1 MPDRYICVHGHFY
14 QPPRENPWLE
24 AIEVQD
30 SAYPYHDWNQRISA
44 ECYGPNSASRIMDGQ
59 GRIQKIVN
67 NYSRISYNIG
77 PTLLM
82 WLEAKAPDIYR
93 AILAADQESQ
103 KFYSG
108 HGSAMAQAYNH
119 MIMPLANSR
128 DKETQVVWGIR
139 DFEHR
144 YGRSSEGMWLPE
156 TAVDLETLDIM
167 AQHGI
172 KYTVLSPYQAWRVRP
187 VGARNWRD
195 TSGGRVDP
203 SVAYRVRLR
212 YGRSINAFFY
222 DGPIA
227 RGVAFEGLLA
237 SGEKFAERL
246 LGVFSEER
254 EGPQLVHIATDGETY
269 GHHHPYGDMALAYAL
284 EYMDANESVKL
295 TNYGEFLERH
305 PPGQEARI
313 FEKSSWSCPHGI
325 ERWRGDCGCNSGGH
339 EGWNQKWRA
348 PLREALDW
356 LRDTVNTSFHRK
368 GKELFK
374 DPWGARNDYI
384 NVILDRSRE
393 SVQGFLDRNAGR
405 QLTPE
410 QSIQALKFMELQ
422 RHLMLMYTSCG
433 WFFDELS
440 GIETVQVIQYA
451 GRAIQLAEE
460 ILQQPYQ
467 ARFIELLEKAES
479 NVPAHKNG
487 AVIFGKFVRPAAID
501 LPKVG
506 AHYAVSSLFEP
517 YNHETKIYCYNV
529 ERQDYKVLNEGKT
542 RLALGRVRVASEI
555 TWESAE
561 ISFGVLH
568 LGDHNLS
575 GGVRRFL
582 GEAEYAE
589 MVKEITE
596 AFNRGDLAERLRI
609 VDKHFGSAAYTLNL
623 LFRDQQ
629 HHILRLIL
637 QSALAEAEAAY
648 RRIYERGA
656 PLMRF
661 VASLNMPQ
669 PKRFQI
675 AAEFTLNAELRRLLE
690 SETLDVDQ
698 IQALLEEMGRAG
710 IVFDKATLEFSMRRN
725 LENTA
730 ALFLE
735 NPDDLER
742 LQAFIATVNVADM
755 LPFEVRKW
763 QPQNVF
769 YEVLLGR
776 YAEFQRRAAAGDESA
791 RKWIEVF
798 LALGNKL
805 SVYVGQG

>member
-1 MPDRYICVHGHFY
+1 MPDRYICIHGHFY

-24 AIEVQD
+24 AIEIQD
-30 SAYPYHDWNQRISA
+30 SAYPYHDWNERISA
-44 ECYGPNSASRIMDGQ
+44 ECYGPNAASRILDGE

-67 NYSRISYNIG
+67 NYSRISFNIG

-82 WLEAKAPDIYR
+82 WFEAKAPDVYR

-103 KFYSG
+103 KMYSG
-108 HGSAMAQAYNH
+108 HGSAMAQAHNH
-119 MIMPLANSR
+119 IIMPLANSR
-128 DKETQVVWGIR
+128 DKETQIIWGIR

-144 YGRSSEGMWLPE
+144 FGRKPEGMWLPE
-156 TAVDLETLDIM
+156 TAVDLESLDIL

-172 KYTVLSPYQAWRVRP
+172 KYTVLSPHQAWRVRSI
-187 VGARNWRD
+187 GARNWRD
-195 TSGGRVDP
+195 TSGGRIDP

-212 YGRSINAFFY
+212 YGRWINVFFY
-222 DGPIA
+222 DGPIS

-254 EGPQLVHIATDGETY
+254 EAPQLVHIATDGETY

-284 EYMDANESVKL
+284 EYIEGNNSVKL
-295 TNYGEFLERH
+295 TNYGEFLEKH
-305 PPGQEARI
+305 PPLHEARI
-313 FEKSSWSCPHGI
+313 FEQSSWSCPHGV
-325 ERWRGDCGCNSGGH
+325 ERWRNDCGCNSGGH

-356 LRDTVNTSFHRK
+356 LRDNVNASFVEN

-374 DPWGARNDYI
+374 DPWAARNNYI
-384 NVILDRSRE
+384 DVILDRSRE
-393 SVQGFLDRNAGR
+393 SIQRFLDTNAASPPS
-405 QLTPE
+405 PE
-410 QSIQALKFMELQ
+410 QSTRALKLMELQ

-451 GRAIQLAEE
+451 GRAIKLAEE
-460 ILQQPYQ
+460 IFKQPFE
-467 ARFIELLEKAES
+467 ARFIELLGKARS
-479 NVPAHKNG
+479 NVPSHKDG
-487 AVIFGKFVRPAAID
+487 AVIFEKFVRPAAID

-517 YNHETKIYCYNV
+517 YNHETKVYCYTVN
-529 ERQDYKVLNEGKT
+529 RQDYKVLNEGNT
-542 RLALGRVRVASEI
+542 RLALGRAQVTSEI
-555 TWESAE
+555 TWESAQ

-568 LGDHNLS
+568 LGDHNLN
-575 GGVRRFL
+575 GGVRGFL
-582 GEAEYAE
+582 GEAEYDA

-596 AFNRGDLAERLRI
+596 SFDRGDFSERLRI
-609 VDKHFGSAAYTLNL
+609 VDKHFGSATYTLNL

-629 HHILRLIL
+629 QHILRLIL

-661 VASLNMPQ
+661 VASLGMPQ
-669 PKRFQI
+669 PNRFQI
-675 AAEFTLNAELRRLLE
+675 AAEFTLNAELGRLLE
-690 SETLDVDQ
+690 AETLDAEQ
-698 IQALLEEMGRAG
+698 IRALLDEMGRAG
-710 IVFDKATLEFSMRRN
+710 VLFDEATLEFAMRRN
-725 LENTA
+725 LEAVA
-730 ALFLE
+730 AAFLE
-735 NPDDLER
+735 NPDDMER
-742 LQAFIATVNVADM
+742 LGMFDASVDVAAM
-755 LPFEVRKW
+755 LPFKVRLW

-769 YEVLLGR
+769 HEVLLQR
-776 YAEFQRRAAAGDESA
+776 YEEFRSRAAGGDESA
-791 RKWIEVF
+791 QVWVASF
-798 LALGNKL
+798 LALGTKL
-805 SVYVGQG
+805 SVYVG

>member
-1 MPDRYICVHGHFY
+1 MPDRYICIHGHFY

-30 SAYPYHDWNQRISA
+30 SAYPYHDWNERISA
-44 ECYGPNSASRIMDGQ
+44 QCYGPNSASRIMDPE

-67 NYSRISYNIG
+67 NYSRISFNIG

-82 WLEAKAPDIYR
+82 WFEDKAPDVYR
-93 AILAADQESQ
+93 AILAADQDSQ
-103 KFYSG
+103 EFYSG
-108 HGSAMAQAYNH
+108 HGSAMAQPYNH

-128 DKETQVVWGIR
+128 DKETQVIWGIR

-144 YGRSSEGMWLPE
+144 YGRKPEGMWLPE
-156 TAVDLETLDIM
+156 TAVDLETLDIL

-172 KYTVLSPYQAWRVRP
+172 KYTVLSPYQAWRIRP

-212 YGRSINAFFY
+212 YGRWINVFFY
-222 DGPIA
+222 DGPIS

-237 SGEKFAERL
+237 SGEKFADRL
-246 LGVFSEER
+246 LGVFTEER

-284 EYMDANESVKL
+284 NYIDANESVKL
-295 TNYGEFLERH
+295 TNYAEFLEGH
-305 PPGQEARI
+305 PPAHEAKI
-313 FEKSSWSCPHGI
+313 FERSSWSCVHGV
-325 ERWRGDCGCNSGGH
+325 ERWRSDCGCNSGGH
-339 EGWNQKWRA
+339 EGWNQEWRA

-356 LRDTVNTSFHRK
+356 LRDAINSSFARK
-368 GKELFK
+368 GREVFK
-374 DPWGARNDYI
+374 DPWAARNDYI
-384 NVILDRSRE
+384 NVLVDRSRE
-393 SVQGFLDRNAGR
+393 TIQGFLDRNAAR
-405 QLTPE
+405 PLNPE
-410 QSIQALKFMELQ
+410 QSTRALKFMELQ

-433 WFFDELS
+433 WFFDEIS

-460 ILQQPYQ
+460 ILQQPYE
-467 ARFIELLEKAES
+467 ARFIELLGKAES
-479 NVPAHKNG
+479 NIPANKNG
-487 AVIFGKFVRPAAID
+487 AVIFEKFVRPAAID

-517 YNHETKIYCYNV
+517 FNHETRIYCYTV
-529 ERQDYKVLNEGKT
+529 DRQDYKVLNEGKT
-542 RLALGRVRVASEI
+542 RLALGRALVSSEI

-568 LGDHNLS
+568 LGDHNLN

-582 GEAEYAE
+582 GETEYAA

-596 AFNRGDLAERLRI
+596 SFNRGDLAERLRI
-609 VDKHFGSAAYTLNL
+609 VDKHFGSATYTLNL

-661 VASLNMPQ
+661 VASLGMPQ

-698 IQALLEEMGRAG
+698 IQALLEEIGRAG
-710 IVFDKATLEFSMRRN
+710 VAFDEATLEFSMRRH
-725 LENTA
+725 LECA
-730 ALFLE
+730 ARSFLE

-742 LQAFIATVNVADM
+742 LQTFNSKVSVADM
-755 LPFEVRKW
+755 LPFKVRKW

-769 YEVLLGR
+769 HEVLLGR
-776 YAEFQRRAAAGDESA
+776 HEEFQRRAGEGDESA
-791 RKWIEVF
+791 KAWIELF

-805 SVYVGQG
+805 SFYVGQG